1 MGKKI
6 YTWRKVDGGDVI
18 SFVYKTKD
26 GRRLRRTV
34 LVLEPN
40 LNGLIHGLQLEISN
54 VPTNLEIHNILKLA
68 GKVEIVD
75 ESKDIY
81 RVHFEAANTKAIY
94 AKMKALIN
102 KHGLYRSYSRSK
114 ATKSSVFLEDLK
126 LPAGF
131 VEEIKKWKL
140 VTASQYTMK
149 PTS

>member
-6 YTWRKVDGGDVI
+6 YTWSEVSGGDVI

-26 GRRLRRTV
+26 GNRLRRTV
-34 LVLEPN
+34 LVLEPS

-81 RVHFEAANTKAIY
+81 KVHFETADTKAIY
-94 AKMKALIN
+94 AKLKALIS
-102 KHGLYRSYSRSK
+102 KHGLYRSYSLSK

-126 LPAGF
+126 LPTDF
-131 VEEIKKWKL
+131 VEEIKK
-140 VTASQYTMK
+140 
-149 PTS
+149 

>member
-1 MGKKI
+1 MSKKI
-6 YTWRKVDGGDVI
+6 YSWSKVNGGDII
-18 SFVYKTKD
+18 SFVYENKLGQKLT
-26 GRRLRRTV
+26 RTV
-34 LVLEPN
+34 LVLEPD
-40 LNGLIHGLQLEISN
+40 LKGLIHGLQLEISN

-131 VEEIKKWKL
+131 VEEIKK
-140 VTASQYTMK
+140 
-149 PTS
+149 

>member
-1 MGKKI
+1 MSKKI
-6 YTWRKVDGGDVI
+6 YSWSKVNGGDII
-18 SFVYKTKD
+18 SFVYENKLGQKLT
-26 GRRLRRTV
+26 RTV

-131 VEEIKKWKL
+131 VEEIKK
-140 VTASQYTMK
+140 
-149 PTS
+149 

>member
-1 MGKKI
+1 MSKKR
-6 YTWRKVDGGDVI
+6 YTWNEVAGGDVI
-18 SFVYKTKD
+18 SFTYKNKK

-40 LNGLIHGLQLEISN
+40 LDGLIHGLQLEISN
-54 VPTNLEIHNILKLA
+54 VPTNLEIHNILKIA

-81 RVHFEAANTKAIY
+81 RVKFEAANTNEPAKATY
-94 AKMKALIN
+94 VKLKTLIT
-102 KHGLYRSYSRSK
+102 KYGLYRSYSLSK

-131 VEEIKKWKL
+131 IEEIKK
-140 VTASQYTMK
+140 
-149 PTS
+149 

>member
-6 YTWRKVDGGDVI
+6 YTWGKVSGGDVI
-18 SFVYKTKD
+18 SFVYKTKE
-26 GRRLRRTV
+26 GKRLRRTV

-81 RVHFEAANTKAIY
+81 RVHFETANTKAIY
-94 AKMKALIN
+94 AKMKALIS
-102 KHGLYRSYSRSK
+102 KYGLYRSYNRSK
-114 ATKSSVFLEDLK
+114 ATKSSVYLEDLK

-131 VEEIKKWKL
+131 VEEIKK
-140 VTASQYTMK
+140 
-149 PTS
+149 

>member
-6 YTWRKVDGGDVI
+6 YTWSKVSGGDVI
-18 SFVYKTKD
+18 SFVYKTKE

-40 LNGLIHGLQLEISN
+40 LKGLIHGLQLEISN

-68 GKVEIVD
+68 GDVKIVD

-81 RVHFEAANTKAIY
+81 RVHFETANTKAIY
-94 AKMKALIN
+94 AKMKALIK
-102 KHGLYRSYSRSK
+102 KHGLYRSYNRSK

-131 VEEIKKWKL
+131 VEEIKK
-140 VTASQYTMK
+140 
-149 PTS
+149 

>member
-6 YTWRKVDGGDVI
+6 YTWSKVSGGDVI

-26 GRRLRRTV
+26 DRRLRRTV

-81 RVHFEAANTKAIY
+81 KVHFETANTKAIY
-94 AKMKALIN
+94 AKLKALIS

-126 LPAGF
+126 LPASF
-131 VEEIKKWKL
+131 VEEIKK
-140 VTASQYTMK
+140 
-149 PTS
+149 